1 MKILLLNENP
11 VVSRLV
17 SLSAKKMSYDFEEL
31 NAYSENLGNYDVIVV
46 DSDTPAPLK
55 ILKEKC
61 DRLIFLAPRNQNVE
75 DIDAQILQKP
85 FLPTDFL
92 NLLNN
97 KDANKHTSID
107 LPMLSN
113 DENPYADISLDL
125 DNLNLDDLPDENS
138 LDINSEGMED
148 LSFDDDAQDDNSNKT
163 LETQN
168 LEHETIKE
176 QTQEDTQI
184 DLDLTLEDGESEKED
199 LSQEH
204 TALDTEPSLDEL
216 DDKNDEDLEIKED
229 DKNEEIEKQ
238 ELLDDS
244 KTNTLEM
251 QEELS
256 ESQDDNS
263 NKTLETQNLEHD
275 NLEQETIKEQTQED
289 TQTDLDLTLED
300 GESEKED
307 LSQEHTALDT
317 EPSLDELDDK
327 NDEDLEIKEDDK
339 NEEIEK
345 QELLDDSK
353 TNTLEMQEELSESQ
367 DDNSNKT
374 LETQNLE
381 HDNLEQETIKEQTQ
395 EDTQTDLDLTLEDG
409 ESEKEDLSQEHTA
422 LDTEPSLDEL
432 DDKND
437 EDLEDNKE
445 LQANI
450 SDFDD
455 LPVVEEQEKEMDFD
469 DLPEDAEFLGQ
480 AKDNEESEEVLEEFA
495 PVVEEDVQDEMDDFT
510 SNLSTQDQIKE
521 ELAQLD
527 ELDYGIDSDNSSKVL
542 EDFKDEPILDDKEL
556 GTNEEEVVVPNLNIS
571 DFDTLKESDIQ
582 EALGEE
588 ILEKNEEPIVSDVT
602 KDDNSEEIVNE
613 LSQSIAGAITSSIK
627 DDTLKAALKGM
638 NMNININISFKED

>member
-97 KDANKHTSID
+97 KDANKYTSID

-148 LSFDDDAQDDNSNKT
+148 LSFDDDAQDDNANKT

-199 LSQEH
+199 L
-204 TALDTEPSLDEL
+204 
-216 DDKNDEDLEIKED
+216 N
-229 DKNEEIEKQ
+229 
-238 ELLDDS
+238 
-244 KTNTLEM
+244 
-251 QEELS
+251 
-256 ESQDDNS
+256 
-263 NKTLETQNLEHD
+263 
-275 NLEQETIKEQTQED
+275 
-289 TQTDLDLTLED
+289 
-300 GESEKED
+300 
-307 LSQEHTALDT
+307 QEHTALDT

>member
-148 LSFDDDAQDDNSNKT
+148 LSFDDDAQDDNANKT

-289 TQTDLDLTLED
+289 TQ
-300 GESEKED
+300 
-307 LSQEHTALDT
+307 
-317 EPSLDELDDK
+317 
-327 NDEDLEIKEDDK
+327 I
-339 NEEIEK
+339 
-345 QELLDDSK
+345 
-353 TNTLEMQEELSESQ
+353 
-367 DDNSNKT
+367 
-374 LETQNLE
+374 
-381 HDNLEQETIKEQTQ
+381 
-395 EDTQTDLDLTLEDG
+395 DLDLTLEDG

-455 LPVVEEQEKEMDFD
+455 LPGVEEQEKEMDFD

-480 AKDNEESEEVLEEFA
+480 AKYNEESEENLEEFA
-495 PVVEEDVQDEMDDFT
+495 PVVEEDIQDEIDDFA

-588 ILEKNEEPIVSDVT
+588 ILEKNEELIVSDVT

>member
-148 LSFDDDAQDDNSNKT
+148 LSFDDDAQDDNANKT

-275 NLEQETIKEQTQED
+275 NLEHETIKEQTQED
-289 TQTDLDLTLED
+289 TQ
-300 GESEKED
+300 
-307 LSQEHTALDT
+307 
-317 EPSLDELDDK
+317 
-327 NDEDLEIKEDDK
+327 I
-339 NEEIEK
+339 
-345 QELLDDSK
+345 
-353 TNTLEMQEELSESQ
+353 
-367 DDNSNKT
+367 
-374 LETQNLE
+374 
-381 HDNLEQETIKEQTQ
+381 
-395 EDTQTDLDLTLEDG
+395 DLDLTLEDG

-455 LPVVEEQEKEMDFD
+455 LPEVEEQEKEMDFD

-480 AKDNEESEEVLEEFA
+480 AKYNEESEENLEEFA
-495 PVVEEDVQDEMDDFT
+495 PVVEEDIQDEIDDFA

>member
-148 LSFDDDAQDDNSNKT
+148 LSFDDDAQDDNASKT
-163 LETQN
+163 LETQ
-168 LEHETIKE
+168 
-176 QTQEDTQI
+176 
-184 DLDLTLEDGESEKED
+184 
-199 LSQEH
+199 
-204 TALDTEPSLDEL
+204 
-216 DDKNDEDLEIKED
+216 
-229 DKNEEIEKQ
+229 
-238 ELLDDS
+238 
-244 KTNTLEM
+244 
-251 QEELS
+251 
-256 ESQDDNS
+256 
-263 NKTLETQNLEHD
+263 

-409 ESEKEDLSQEHTA
+409 ESEKEDLSQEHTS

>member
-148 LSFDDDAQDDNSNKT
+148 LSFDDDAQDDNASKT
-163 LETQN
+163 LETQ
-168 LEHETIKE
+168 
-176 QTQEDTQI
+176 
-184 DLDLTLEDGESEKED
+184 
-199 LSQEH
+199 
-204 TALDTEPSLDEL
+204 
-216 DDKNDEDLEIKED
+216 
-229 DKNEEIEKQ
+229 
-238 ELLDDS
+238 
-244 KTNTLEM
+244 
-251 QEELS
+251 
-256 ESQDDNS
+256 
-263 NKTLETQNLEHD
+263 

-395 EDTQTDLDLTLEDG
+395 EDTQTDLDLTLEDSK
-409 ESEKEDLSQEHTA
+409 SEKEDLSQEHTA
-422 LDTEPSLDEL
+422 LDTEPSLDDL

-480 AKDNEESEEVLEEFA
+480 AKDNEESEENLEEFA

-510 SNLSTQDQIKE
+510 SNLSIQDQVKE

-542 EDFKDEPILDDKEL
+542 EDFKDKPILDDKEL